1 MPAPGNDLPTV
12 LISPAAPLGC
22 ARSMAVGAA
31 LGLALFGMVLAG
43 CGRSGDASG
52 VNGNGVQ
59 RADVPAGAPVSPA
72 APVAPVMP
80 ARKAAAGAQ
89 SALAVGFSLPR
100 LVMVG
105 VMSSRSMVV
114 EAVYFA
120 TAQTGAASFG
130 QVTKTGTIVLTPA
143 GAHYS
148 PVPQDRLVVRE
159 GNRTHEFLALDA
171 LGDNSAQFPGNWL
184 AAPHRLSYQHRV
196 DGEAEATVREEFD
209 GRGFAAQVT
218 GWAVWQGRKF
228 TVDLAA
234 RGGTQGGT
242 DADGADTRT
251 IYDVTGAVTG
261 DDVSLEVRER
271 HVSHFVSAMSLQ
283 LLPSMRGSANQL
295 IATLGSVVRTGGE
308 NFQFKDVQVETGSRE
323 KGGQSSGGVVAVS
336 GTILRNDR
344 PYAVCTLQQGVPVAV
359 AGGSAIPL
367 GIVPP

>member
-1 MPAPGNDLPTV
+1 MPAPGTDLPTV
-12 LISPAAPLGC
+12 LIFPAAPLRC

-31 LGLALFGMVLAG
+31 LGLALLGMVLAG

-148 PVPQDRLVVRE
+148 PMPQDRLVVRE

-171 LGDNSAQFPGNWL
+171 LGDSSAQFPGNWL
-184 AAPHRLSYQHRV
+184 AAP
-196 DGEAEATVREEFD
+196 
-209 GRGFAAQVT
+209 
-218 GWAVWQGRKF
+218 
-228 TVDLAA
+228 
-234 RGGTQGGT
+234 
-242 DADGADTRT
+242 
-251 IYDVTGAVTG
+251 
-261 DDVSLEVRER
+261 
-271 HVSHFVSAMSLQ
+271 
-283 LLPSMRGSANQL
+283 
-295 IATLGSVVRTGGE
+295 
-308 NFQFKDVQVETGSRE
+308 
-323 KGGQSSGGVVAVS
+323 
-336 GTILRNDR
+336 
-344 PYAVCTLQQGVPVAV
+344 
-359 AGGSAIPL
+359 
-367 GIVPP
+367 